1 MEIEKSD
8 VDLSRLF
15 MWQAE
20 VPVLSSTGEE
30 VTKVHMRVIGD
41 KDLSRARVFSLRESA
56 ELRKLLKTDGTDEY
70 IAFISSLDF
79 TEPENIVIGIKLLL
93 MQDIVGEARKNAIVK
108 YPKEPDTDAPL
119 EEHEEYQKKVD
130 EFPDKYDGLVGKES
144 EKIMKREEKRFK
156 KQSLKEQKKEYT
168 DLMINYICQTE
179 INKRFLDMC
188 VYFST
193 YKDEKFKVQAFENF
207 DEYDNSS
214 GELKDQLRDSYEQLD
229 MGMGEIKK
237 LQEATQ

>member
-70 IAFISSLDF
+70 IAFI
-79 TEPENIVIGIKLLL
+79 
-93 MQDIVGEARKNAIVK
+93 
-108 YPKEPDTDAPL
+108 
-119 EEHEEYQKKVD
+119 
-130 EFPDKYDGLVGKES
+130 
-144 EKIMKREEKRFK
+144 
-156 KQSLKEQKKEYT
+156 
-168 DLMINYICQTE
+168 
-179 INKRFLDMC
+179 
-188 VYFST
+188 
-193 YKDEKFKVQAFENF
+193 
-207 DEYDNSS
+207 
-214 GELKDQLRDSYEQLD
+214 
-229 MGMGEIKK
+229 
-237 LQEATQ
+237 

>member
-1 MEIEKSD
+1 MEIEKND

-20 VPVLSSTGEE
+20 VPVLDLKGEE
-30 VTKVHMRVIGD
+30 ITTVHMRVIGD

-93 MQDIVGEARKNAIVK
+93 MQDIVSEARKNAIVK

-130 EFPDKYDGLVGKES
+130 AFPDKYDGLVGKES

-193 YKDEKFKVQAFENF
+193 YKDKKFEVQAFKNF

-214 GELKDQLRDSYEQLD
+214 GELKDQLRNSYEQLD